1 MSDAF
6 SDYTRSEPTWDYFF
20 VFIPLKDF
28 FLCDTFK
35 GASLLTWW
43 VKNLPVNTGHVKDV
57 GLIPGWGRSPQ
68 GGNGSL
74 LQYSCLSNPMHRGA
88 WWATVQRI
96 SESDPN
102 EHAWMCAYYTTYFFK
117 SVLNL
122 LQYCFYCSFFFF
134 GQGGMWDP
142 SSLIWP
148 GLNSW
153 SSREIPGSLDLS

>member
-1 MSDAF
+1 MHLV
-6 SDYTRSEPTWDYFF
+6 T
-20 VFIPLKDF
+20 IPNLNQHETIFLSLSLLKTF
-28 FLCDTFK
+28 FLCETFK

-57 GLIPGWGRSPQ
+57 GLIPGWGRSPR

-96 SESDPN
+96 SKSQTQMSMHECV
-102 EHAWMCAYYTTYFFK
+102 HATLHIFFK

-134 GQGGMWDP
+134 WLGWHV
-142 SSLIWP
+142 
-148 GLNSW
+148 
-153 SSREIPGSLDLS
+153 GS